1 MTWNGSELGLHI
13 DYYDSTITAKPSGNG
28 SRLDGEWVK
37 KAAGGGQSMSSQ
49 PMGSLF
55 EQSLFLLLD
64 ALIVMLMEKRDVN
77 ADEMFDRHANL
88 E

>member
-1 MTWNGSELGLHI
+1 
-13 DYYDSTITAKPSGNG
+13 
-28 SRLDGEWVK
+28 
-37 KAAGGGQSMSSQ
+37 MSSQ

-55 EQSLFLLLD
+55 EQGMFLLLD